1 MTTIIASTE
10 AIAADM
16 KVSGCHVGRVVKLFG
31 LNGSV
36 WGTAGSASWSEM
48 FIEWLRAGQKKAAR
62 DLQYKQMKD
71 GEADNFQALQIRPD
85 KKIILWETPWIP
97 IELEVP
103 AFGIGSGSAYAL
115 GAMSAGASLEQA
127 IKIASQWD
135 EATGSE
141 VQILTLDQVKRT
153 KRKRG

>member
-1 MTTIIASTE
+1 MTTIVAANG

-16 KVSGCHVGRVVKLFG
+16 KVSGVHVGRVVKLFG
-31 LNGSV
+31 LHGSI

-48 FIEWLRAGQKKAAR
+48 FIEWLRAGQKKNAR

-71 GEADNFQALQIRPD
+71 GESDNFQALQIRPD
-85 KKIILWETPWIP
+85 NKIVLWETPWIP
-97 IELEVP
+97 IELEVSM
-103 AFGIGSGSAYAL
+103 FGIGSGSSYAL
-115 GAMSAGASLEQA
+115 GAMSAGATLEQA

-153 KRKRG
+153 KRKRA